1 MGFGEAIT
9 SCFSQYIGF
18 SGRACRS
25 EYWYFALLVFLINI
39 VIGIIGS
46 DILTA
51 LVALALFL
59 PSISVGVRRL
69 HDIDKS
75 GWWILLALIP
85 IIGTL
90 IILFFAVL
98 KSTPGSNEY
107 GPNPLGE

>member
-59 PSISVGVRRL
+59 PSLSVGVRRL

-75 GWWILLALIP
+75 GW
-85 IIGTL
+85 
-90 IILFFAVL
+90 
-98 KSTPGSNEY
+98 
-107 GPNPLGE
+107 

>member
-1 MGFGEAIT
+1 M
-9 SCFSQYIGF
+9 
-18 SGRACRS
+18 
-25 EYWYFALLVFLINI
+25 VFLINI

-59 PSISVGVRRL
+59 PSLSVGVRRL

-107 GPNPLGE
+107 GLNPLGE